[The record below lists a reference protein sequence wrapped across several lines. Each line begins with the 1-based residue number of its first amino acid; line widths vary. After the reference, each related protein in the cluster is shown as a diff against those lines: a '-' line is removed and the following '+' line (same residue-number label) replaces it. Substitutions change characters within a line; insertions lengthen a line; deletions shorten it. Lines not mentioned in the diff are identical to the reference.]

1 MCCIKLDARIIL
13 NNFFGSPNFSQEM
26 KEKYVER
33 KTIDQCSIFISNN
46 LPGYVICDLSDEAIE
61 EAVADGDV
69 GYDFVKK
76 SFIFKHEINREIYN
90 QFYPRVVA
98 KELEEIVD
106 YFLKRKLYKERVEPI
121 KTLIG

>member
-1 MCCIKLDARIIL
+1 MVLVDVHCHILPGVDDGAKDWQTSIKLA
-13 NNFFGSPNFSQEM
+13 
-26 KEKYVER
+26 K
-33 KTIDQCSIFISNN
+33 
-46 LPGYVICDLSDEAIE
+46 

-90 QFYPRVVA
+90 QFYPRVIA